1 MNLCLDL
8 LLPLLNRFPHA
19 RGDVNYVEI
28 DGKEKSIGWVFE
40 KSEKY
45 EDTQK
50 PYVCENWITV
60 YKREPIKK
68 TTWEIE
74 YA

>member
-1 MNLCLDL
+1 
-8 LLPLLNRFPHA
+8 
-19 RGDVNYVEI
+19 VNYVEI